1 MDLREARRLFTVD
14 KYHRM
19 AESGI
24 LDEDDRVELIG
35 GEIIRIS
42 PTGSRHA
49 ASVSRLNRL
58 LNRRLGDRAIV
69 RVQDPIR
76 LSNLTEPEPDVALL
90 RPRGDFYSGGHPEP
104 EDVLLVIEVAETS
117 LSIDR
122 NAKVPL
128 YALSGIPEA
137 WIVDLSGENITTYS
151 RPEGG
156 TYRETRSVG
165 SDGYV
170 SLESFPGLTVAV
182 EEVLG

>member
-14 KYHRM
+14 EYHRM

-35 GEIIRIS
+35 GEIIRMS

-49 ASVSRLNRL
+49 ASVSRLNRIF
-58 LNRRLGDRAIV
+58 NKRLGNEAIV
-69 RVQDPIR
+69 RVQDPIL
-76 LSNLTEPEPDVALL
+76 LSDLTEPEPDVALL
-90 RPRGDFYSGGHPEP
+90 RPREDFYSGGHPRP
-104 EDVLLVIEVAETS
+104 EDVLLVVEVAETS

-128 YALSGIPEA
+128 YALSGIPDA
-137 WIVDLSGENITTYS
+137 WVVDLAGASITTYS

-165 SDGYV
+165 RDGYV
-170 SLESFPGLTVAV
+170 SSESFPGLTVAV